1 MSIRDLNNEESGR
14 EKRSKNRIQVTGKV
28 SLSWTLHGREETSN
42 GDVMDVSETGMRVRL
57 HDGVP
62 FGVVI
67 RFRAES
73 LKLYGTAM
81 VLTCLQKGARC
92 TVGIEFLDGLKWTKR
107 AE

>member
-1 MSIRDLNNEESGR
+1 
-14 EKRSKNRIQVTGKV
+14 VTGKV
-28 SLSWTLHGREETSN
+28 ILSWTVHGREETSN

-57 HDGVP
+57 HDQVP

-73 LKLYGTAM
+73 LNLYGTAM
-81 VLTCLQKGARC
+81 VRNCLHKGMRC
-92 TVGIEFLDGLKWTKR
+92 TVGIEFLGGLKWSRR